1 MAQGGDINGRIGTR
15 IRAEREARG
24 WSLTDL
30 AGRAAVSRA
39 MIHKVER
46 GASSPTA
53 QLLGKLSGAFGLTM
67 STLIA
72 RAEAGSGRLLRRQDQ
87 PEWTDP
93 ETGYLRRHVT
103 PVSGLPLDLV
113 QVTLPAGQAVPMPAA
128 SYAFIRQVIWVLDG
142 ALVFEEGAARHRMD
156 AGDCLE
162 LGPPVNCVFRNETDR
177 PCTYAVVVLRDTTGS
192 AAPDSGDSPARIVYY
207 SGRLSG
213 EPAWK
218 SGKQGRRTSAGYW
231 RSTMMPSPIRPRSG
245 T

>member
-1 MAQGGDINGRIGTR
+1 MAQGDTIDGRIGAR
-15 IRAEREARG
+15 IRAEREGRG

-30 AGRAAVSRA
+30 AGRAGVSRA

-72 RAEAGSGRLLRRQDQ
+72 RAEVESGRLLRRQDQ

-103 PVSGLPLDLV
+103 PASGLPLDLV
-113 QVTLPAGQAVPMPAA
+113 QVTLPARQSVPMPAA
-128 SYAFIRQVIWVLDG
+128 SYVFIRQVIWVLDG
-142 ALVFEEGAARHRMD
+142 ALVFEEGAVPHRMG

-162 LGPPVNCVFRNETDR
+162 LGPPVDCVFRNETDR
-177 PCTYAVVVLRDTTGS
+177 PCSYAVVVLRD
-192 AAPDSGDSPARIVYY
+192 AR
-207 SGRLSG
+207 G
-213 EPAWK
+213 
-218 SGKQGRRTSAGYW
+218 TAGLES
-231 RSTMMPSPIRPRSG
+231 R
-245 T
+245 